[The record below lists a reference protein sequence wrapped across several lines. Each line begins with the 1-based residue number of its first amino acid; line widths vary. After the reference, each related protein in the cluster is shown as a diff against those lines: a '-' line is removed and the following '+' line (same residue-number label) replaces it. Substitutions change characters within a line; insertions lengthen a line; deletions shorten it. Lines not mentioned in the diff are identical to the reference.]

1 MWVIGLHR
9 SMAGSR
15 ESARLN
21 CQDGRNIRVCCERRA
36 ACNRLIADA
45 NACAIEA
52 LGGFLPEETSRHCIN
67 LCDRLKNGDGPAII
81 ENIKAPGPLVRAPFR
96 FGYDR

>member
-36 ACNRLIADA
+36 VRNRLIADA
-45 NACAIEA
+45 NACANGA
-52 LGGFLPEETSRHCIN
+52 LVWFLPEETSRHCIN
-67 LCDRLKNGDGPAII
+67 LCDRLNNGDGPVII
-81 ENIKAPGPLVRAPFR
+81 ENIKVPGPLVRATFR